1 MASNEPAQTSDQ
13 DQASQSNA
21 VVEPISERPVTDD
34 VPYSVFPVWQKKTII
49 LSVSFSA
56 IFSPM
61 STVSYLD
68 AVNCGPYIFKLHLQT
83 RLVCICLPQG

>member
-21 VVEPISERPVTDD
+21 VVEPISERPVTND

-49 LSVSFSA
+49 LSVSFA
-56 IFSPM
+56 GVFSPM
-61 STVSYLD
+61 STVGYLD
-68 AVNCGPYIFKLHLQT
+68 AVNCAIYILKLHLQT
-83 RLVCICLPQG
+83 RLECICLPER